1 MPLTEDLSVFFNE
14 FAVTVSKGAVTGKG
28 IFDSPTAVMGD
39 GSILSNEYMVTLQ
52 TSVFGTPLY
61 GDAMT
66 VDGVAYTVR
75 DSRLIDDGKLVEVF
89 LAKV

>member
-28 IFDSPTAVMGD
+28 IFDTPTVMMAD
-39 GSILSNEYMVTLQ
+39 GSVLSNEYTVLVRF
-52 TSVFGTPLY
+52 SEFGLPLY

-66 VDGVAYTVR
+66 VDGVAYKVR
-75 DSRLIDDGKLVEVF
+75 EARMIDDGKLVEVS
-89 LAKV
+89 LSKV